1 MNSAANLP
9 VGALPAG
16 VLRSLDTVS
25 VFRNAGNMHNSLG
38 VQATCPAGKKAV
50 GGGYVLSG
58 QGSLPATTDLDVT
71 SSAPAE
77 LGAAPFGWFVQARE
91 RPVSTSENDDWGV
104 SAWVVCALVQT

>member
-1 MNSAANLP
+1 MNSNANLA

-25 VFRNAGNMHNSLG
+25 VFREAGTQNGLG
-38 VQATCPAGKKAV
+38 ITANCPAGRKAV
-50 GGGYVLSG
+50 GGGYVLHG
-58 QGSLPATTDLDVT
+58 EDSLPATTDLDVT

-77 LGAAPFGWFVQARE
+77 LGAAPFGWYVVARE
-91 RPVSTSENDDWGV
+91 RPVSMSSDDDWGL